1 MEYPALEKFMDRMGI
16 TYSIKTGTIIL
27 SDSPRNPS
35 IIPIP
40 RICVEI
46 SVQYKGE
53 SQYEQIHCYTL
64 NEFGELQ
71 YREDI
76 SLSMNL
82 HQGNRSVSISDGV
95 LSYMGDNKKVDEYFD
110 QLARKKALERLRE
123 LKY

>member
-53 SQYEQIHCYTL
+53 LQYEQIHCYTL
-64 NEFGELQ
+64 NEFGFLVNKEGSI
-71 YREDI
+71 YK
-76 SLSMNL
+76 
-82 HQGNRSVSISDGV
+82 SISDGV
-95 LSYMGDNKKVDEYFD
+95 LAYLGEDDKVDEYFD
-110 QLARKKALERLRE
+110 QLAQEKALKK
-123 LKY
+123 LKLKGY